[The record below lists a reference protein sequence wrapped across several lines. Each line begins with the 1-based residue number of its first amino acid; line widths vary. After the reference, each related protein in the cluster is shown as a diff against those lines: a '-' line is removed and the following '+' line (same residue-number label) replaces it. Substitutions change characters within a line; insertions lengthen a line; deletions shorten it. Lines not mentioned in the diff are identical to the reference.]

1 MNLTAQ
7 QFWTRLLRDAWLAG
21 VPAADVVEATARLAL
36 LTDGEVKA
44 RPFDEPPQ
52 PTNEELEQE

>member
-1 MNLTAQ
+1 MTLTAQ

-36 LTDGEVKA
+36 MTEGAVKA

-52 PTNEELEQE
+52 PTHQELENE